1 MTTWMIMLIVG
12 AVASLLT
19 SCEVKMKTLE
29 YIKQLTRGVLRN
41 TALSVLRTG
50 VTGHSEEFEQVCTMI
65 DEGLMRL
72 YSRFI
77 IREKHTLIEMQVGV
91 TFYHLR
97 SMYSVTGAD
106 RTRVLRPYIMDLPNE
121 PFIEDVIKVL
131 SVFDSKGI
139 QRPLNDQSKPDG
151 LFTPQADTIQS
162 MYPRDL
168 EVLGVAYQASPVSVL
183 VPGASGW
190 RDDTEFYIPDC
201 LVPALSSYVS
211 YMYHQGVGTA
221 ESMAT
226 AMAQFQMYDEVCR
239 EVERMDLVNQS
250 MSCTNVRF
258 SQNGWK

>member
-1 MTTWMIMLIVG
+1 
-12 AVASLLT
+12 
-19 SCEVKMKTLE
+19 MKTLE
-29 YIKQLTRGVLRN
+29 YIKQLTRGAMRN

-50 VTGHSEEFEQVCTMI
+50 ATNHSEEFEQVCSMI

-77 IREKHTLIEMQVGV
+77 IKEKHVFIEMQVGV
-91 TFYHLR
+91 TFYHLKKL
-97 SMYSVTGAD
+97 YAVTQAQP
-106 RTRVLRPYIMDLPNE
+106 VPAPVPRPYIMDLPNE
-121 PFIEDVIKVL
+121 PFLEDVIKVL
-131 SVFDSKGI
+131 NVFDSLGV
-139 QRPLNDQSKPDG
+139 QLPLNDQSRPDG
-151 LFTPQADTIQS
+151 LFTPQADVIQN

-168 EVLGVAYQASPVSVL
+168 EVLGVAYQASPISVL
-183 VPGASGW
+183 VSNAGGW
-190 RDDTEFYIPDC
+190 REDTEFYLPDC

-226 AMAQFQMYDEVCR
+226 AVAQFQMYDGICK

>member
-1 MTTWMIMLIVG
+1 MICLG
-12 AVASLLT
+12 AVASLPT

-29 YIKQLTRGVLRN
+29 YIKQLTRGAMRN

-50 VTGHSEEFEQVCTMI
+50 VANHSEEFEQVCTMI

-77 IREKHTLIEMQVGV
+77 IKERHVLIEMQVGV
-91 TFYHLR
+91 TFYHLK

-106 RTRVLRPYIMDLPNE
+106 RTRVPRPYIMDLPNE
-121 PFIEDVIKVL
+121 PFLEDVIKVL
-131 SVFDSKGI
+131 SVFDSQGA

-151 LFTPQADTIQS
+151 LFTPQADIIQN

-168 EVLGVAYQASPVSVL
+168 EALSVAYQASPVSVL
-183 VPGASGW
+183 VPGVSGW
-190 RDDTEFYIPDC
+190 KDDTEFYLPDC

-211 YMYHQGVGTA
+211 YVYHQGVGTA
-221 ESMAT
+221 ESMST
-226 AMAQFQMYDEVCR
+226 AMAQLQMYDSICK
-239 EVERMDLVNQS
+239 EVERMDLINQS

-258 SQNGWK
+258 VQNGWT